1 MHIKKLFSTM
11 NIFTGVSVGL
21 FSFFI
26 ISCSKPKTSEQ
37 PKATFNTEP
46 TTLVTLTE
54 EQFATVNLQV
64 EKLEQRSV
72 SGSIKAN
79 GMLDVPPQNLVTI
92 SAPIGGFVKHTEL
105 LQGMKVKK
113 GQLLVTLEHQDYI
126 QLQQDY
132 LDNKSQLEFLELDYQ
147 RQQELA
153 RENVN
158 AAKALQQARSNYFST
173 KAKVQG
179 LKEKLHLINI
189 DTDLLEKGTMSSTI
203 SLYSPIEGYIT
214 QVNINIG
221 MHVNPADMMIRIV
234 DSEHLHA
241 EAQVFEKDV
250 SKLKVGQKVH
260 LTLSNETRERNA
272 TVYLVGKEMTAER
285 TIRVHC
291 HLTDEDHSLI
301 PGTYFNAVIETS
313 ALQVRCLP
321 EKAVVTFDGKEYVFK
336 VNDEAKR
343 EYEMIEVTTGQ
354 ASDGFKEVILPQ
366 NVSPETLF
374 VTVGSYDLLSF
385 LKNTEE

>member
-1 MHIKKLFSTM
+1 MHTQTISPTMKTIIQISATFLF
-11 NIFTGVSVGL
+11 L
-21 FSFFI
+21 
-26 ISCSKPKTSEQ
+26 ISCSKPVPTEQLKPTAVAERTS
-37 PKATFNTEP
+37 
-46 TTLVTLTE
+46 LVVLTE
-54 EQFATVNLQV
+54 EQFKTVNLQV
-64 EKLEQRSV
+64 GKLEQRGI

-79 GMLDVPPQNLVTI
+79 GMLDVPPQNLVTV

-153 RENVN
+153 KENVN
-158 AAKALQQARSNYFST
+158 AAKALQQSRSNYFST

-179 LKEKLHLINI
+179 LKAKLRLINI
-189 DTDLLEKGTMSSTI
+189 DTDILEKGTISSTI
-203 SLYSPIEGYIT
+203 NLYSPIEGYIT

-221 MHVNPADMMIRIV
+221 MHVNPVDMMLKIV

-241 EAQVFEKDV
+241 EAQVFEKDI
-250 SKLKVGQKVH
+250 SKLKVGQMVH
-260 LTLSNETRERNA
+260 LTLSNDTRERNA
-272 TVYLVGKEMTAER
+272 TVYLIGKEMTPER

-291 HLTDEDHSLI
+291 HLKEEDHSLI
-301 PGTYFNAVIETS
+301 PGTYFNAIIETGTQ
-313 ALQVRCLP
+313 QVKCLP
-321 EKAVVTFDGKEYVFK
+321 DKAVVSFDGKEYVFK
-336 VNDEAKR
+336 VIDKNKR
-343 EYEMIEVTTGQ
+343 EYEMTEVSIGQ
-354 ASDGFKEVILPQ
+354 SSDGFKEVIAK
-366 NVSPETLF
+366 NISAETLF
-374 VTVGSYDLLSF
+374 VINGAYDLLSF